1 MAGSLSAEKRH
12 QAFNLDQ
19 RLRTAAKN
27 GTIKEVETLIGAG
40 AGVNQPDVE
49 GYMALHR
56 AAEAGH
62 FDMVNALIDN
72 DADTNARTNEGYTPL
87 MLATKA
93 CEPLTV
99 ELLASRGSAAEEQ
112 VDATASGTALTR
124 NPKDTASFAL
134 AAQAMHKRN
143 EADLCELLQH
153 AITHN
158 DVPMAARIIVTA
170 KIDLDKPDSQGHTL
184 LALAADR
191 GDEEMIRLLLCT
203 GASVSAPDKNGKAP
217 LMHAA
222 ANHHVAAIAVL
233 LQAGAATTLTER
245 TLADRDHESSLDL
258 AISND
263 DTAVLSAL
271 LDRKGRVMPMHS
283 GPSLVSMAARL
294 GKTACARMLLARG
307 ADSPDEH
314 GSLTLAMMAK
324 NGELDA
330 VKTLLQAGAD
340 PHHRAWDGHTAFTL
354 AAANGH
360 GSVVSEIIAHC
371 PVPYSEKGWTQR
383 LHEHADNQGR
393 TALMLAVLNRKHETA
408 ELLLRHHGADL
419 NKTDHQGRN
428 AMLWAAAKGDPAM
441 VDLLIGYHAKP
452 AAVDRQG
459 NTALLAAAENNNTEV
474 VKLFFTPQFK
484 AGMPGIDTANKDG
497 DTALIVAA
505 RKGNMEV
512 VTLLL
517 DHGASLLH
525 HNRNGRSAS
534 FEAAANAHPDIAAM
548 LRLKE
553 STLPMVYPVM
563 DAVIRTIVNAVPV
576 ARMIFPPPQP
586 PQTRQVDKAG
596 NTVAHLL
603 ASHGHQPLLE
613 DTADQMSEAT
623 NKKGM
628 TPLCLAALNGHYKTV
643 EMLLEQG
650 AQVNHRSHDNVTP
663 LWLACRLE
671 ECQPENGARS
681 STGSVLLNAEF
692 MVNLMLRYGAN
703 PNQASFQQ
711 QTPLI
716 AASANGDAGIVSC
729 LLKAGAKV
737 SDVDGDGYT
746 PLMHA
751 SHFGHTG
758 VARLLLDA
766 GAAPDIAGQKIG
778 ALQLAAQRQHD
789 SLVELLIERRADM
802 DGSDANGRTA
812 LMAASAAGHLSTVKL
827 LIKRGVYLKAVDYLG
842 RKAIDYASEAG
853 YSAVVRALQKG
864 SPEPRDF

>member
-1 MAGSLSAEKRH
+1 MAGSPPAEKTH
-12 QAFNLDQ
+12 QAFKLDQ

-27 GTIKEVETLIGAG
+27 GTIEEVETLIGAG
-40 AGVNQPDVE
+40 AGVNRPDVE
-49 GYMALHR
+49 GYTALHH

-87 MLATKA
+87 MLATSKREA
-93 CEPLTV
+93 VTV

-124 NPKDTASFAL
+124 NPKDTAPFAL
-134 AAQAMHKRN
+134 AAQAMHKRS

-153 AITHN
+153 AITRN

-170 KIDLDKPDSQGHTL
+170 RINLDKPDSQGHTL
-184 LALAADR
+184 LALAANQ

-203 GASVSAPDKNGKAP
+203 GASVNAPDRNGKTP

-222 ANHHVAAIAVL
+222 AKKHLPAIAIL
-233 LQAGAATTLTER
+233 LQAGATETLTAR
-245 TLADRDHESSLDL
+245 YDESALGL
-258 AISND
+258 AIFDD

-271 LDRKGRVMPMHS
+271 LDGKGGVMS
-283 GPSLVSMAARL
+283 TQFGPFLVSMAGSL

-314 GSLTLAMMAK
+314 GSMILAMMAK
-324 NGELDA
+324 NGEPDA
-330 VKTLLQAGAD
+330 VKTLLLAGAD

-360 GSVVSEIIAHC
+360 RNVVSKIIAHR
-371 PVPYSEKGWTQR
+371 PFPYTEKGWAQR
-383 LHEHADNQGR
+383 LHEHADNLGR

-408 ELLLRHHGADL
+408 ELLLEPPGADL

-441 VDLLIGYHAKP
+441 VDLLVGYHANP

-459 NTALLAAAENNNTEV
+459 NTALLAAAENNNTKV
-474 VKLFFTPQFK
+474 VELFFTPKFK
-484 AGMPGIDTANKDG
+484 DSMPGIDTPNKDG

-517 DHGASLLH
+517 NHGASLLH

-553 STLPMVYPVM
+553 AALPMVYPVM

-576 ARMIFPPPQP
+576 ASMIFPQPQP
-586 PQTRQVDKAG
+586 PQTRQFDKAG
-596 NTVAHLL
+596 NTVTHLL

-613 DTADQMSEAT
+613 NAADQMAEAT

-628 TPLCLAALNGHYKTV
+628 TPLCLAALNGRYKTV
-643 EMLLEQG
+643 ELLLEQG

-671 ECQPENGARS
+671 KCQPENGARS
-681 STGSVLLNAEF
+681 STGNVLLNAEF
-692 MVNLMLRYGAN
+692 MVDLMLRYGAN
-703 PNQASFQQ
+703 PNQASFKQ

-737 SDVDGDGYT
+737 SDADGDGYT

-789 SLVELLIERRADM
+789 SLVELLIERRADK

-827 LIKRGVYLKAVDYLG
+827 LIKRGVDLKAVDHLG

-864 SPEPRDF
+864 SPEPRDS